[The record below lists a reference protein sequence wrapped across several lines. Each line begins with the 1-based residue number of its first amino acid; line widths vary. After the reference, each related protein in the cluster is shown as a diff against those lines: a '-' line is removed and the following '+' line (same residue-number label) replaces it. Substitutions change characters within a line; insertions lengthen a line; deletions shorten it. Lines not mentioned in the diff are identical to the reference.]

1 MKTTSKF
8 IKVFIIIL
16 LLTVGYLPS
25 VKSIIAVVSDNA
37 AVISAPN
44 NIRAI
49 RKSNTAVRLEWK
61 GVPEGDGYIIY
72 RYKRSTKKYGKIHTV
87 KGTKAGKW
95 MKWTDK
101 RLKMNTVYK
110 YKIASYRI
118 IDGKRQISNVSDWV
132 SAKTY
137 KRNNRRIN
145 ARAPELSPKS
155 VYLGLRSSKEIS
167 SYVPAA
173 KYGKNK
179 KKVSFSKKVRWY
191 SSDAS
196 VATVNKKGVITAGIK
211 PGSCYVYAKA
221 HNGLRAKVRVTVKN
235 YARVKEYYGQYL
247 NEDDIYL
254 LVTEYRTPM
263 QNIAEYYSIN
273 RLPRGKIIEF
283 TLNDEAE
290 VVTTPANADIG
301 NLRKDIE
308 TLLVDFPYFID
319 IKVHCDSVDF
329 ILRKEDNVKTVPGYV
344 YFYFDNDCSE
354 WLYQAA
360 SHWRAVRRAGI

>member
-1 MKTTSKF
+1 MSGKTLYA
-8 IKVFIIIL
+8 VF
-16 LLTVGYLPS
+16 
-25 VKSIIAVVSDNA
+25 DNA
-37 AVISAPN
+37 TVICAPDN
-44 NIRAI
+44 VRAI

-179 KKVSFSKKVRWY
+179 KKVPFSKKVRWY

-196 VATVNKKGVITAGIK
+196 VATVNKKGVITAGVK

-221 HNGLRAKVRVTVKN
+221 HNGLRAKVKVTVKN

-247 NEDDIYL
+247 
-254 LVTEYRTPM
+254 
-263 QNIAEYYSIN
+263 
-273 RLPRGKIIEF
+273 
-283 TLNDEAE
+283 
-290 VVTTPANADIG
+290 IG
-301 NLRKDIE
+301 ER
-308 TLLVDFPYFID
+308 
-319 IKVHCDSVDF
+319 
-329 ILRKEDNVKTVPGYV
+329 
-344 YFYFDNDCSE
+344 
-354 WLYQAA
+354 
-360 SHWRAVRRAGI
+360 

>member
-1 MKTTSKF
+1 MVA
-8 IKVFIIIL
+8 IM
-16 LLTVGYLPS
+16 LTMLVS
-25 VKSIIAVVSDNA
+25 VIFSDNHSQA
-37 AVISAPN
+37 ADNAVAVQPPD
-44 NIRAI
+44 NIQSI
-49 RKSNTAVRLEWK
+49 RKTDTSIRIKWRT
-61 GVPEGDGYIIY
+61 VPNADGYIIY
-72 RYKRSTKKYGKIHTV
+72 RQKPSSKKYVKVHTV
-87 KGTKAGKW
+87 DCSKAGVK
-95 MKWTDK
+95 KQWTDK
-101 RLKMNTVYK
+101 RLKKNKVYK
-110 YKIASYRI
+110 YKIASYKNEN
-118 IDGKRQISNVSDWV
+118 GKRVVSNFSDWV

-179 KKVSFSKKVRWY
+179 KKVPFSKKVRWY

-196 VATVNKKGVITAGIK
+196 VATVNKKGVITAGVK